1 MLAALGFCLTWGWLP
16 LLCEKRRQTAE
27 KAGEAL
33 PLASICSTLI
43 GHQDSGKT
51 GLEHLTSSS
60 SLTHTNL
67 SRQEDP
73 LKMPQCLKD
82 AETLSTLLPCSRAD
96 FHRASATASHLTSG
110 SGLTSPESTVLMD
123 NRLAQHGSS
132 CFPVSSQ
139 RQARQCTGSP

>member
-1 MLAALGFCLTWGWLP
+1 MLAALGFCLMWGCLP

-33 PLASICSTLI
+33 PLVSICSSLM
-43 GHQDSGKT
+43 GHQDSGGT
-51 GLEHLTSSS
+51 GLEHLASSS
-60 SLTHTNL
+60 SLIHTNL

-96 FHRASATASHLTSG
+96 FHHASATAPNPTSG
-110 SGLTSPESTVLMD
+110 SGLTFPKSTVLID
-123 NRLAQHGSS
+123 DQLAQHGSS

-139 RQARQCTGSP
+139 R